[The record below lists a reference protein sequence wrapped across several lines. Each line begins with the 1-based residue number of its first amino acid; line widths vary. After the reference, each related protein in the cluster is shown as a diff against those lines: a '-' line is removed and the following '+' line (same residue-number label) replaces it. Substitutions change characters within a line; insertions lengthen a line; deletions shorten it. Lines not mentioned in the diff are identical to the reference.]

1 MQEECAKKRDEINSL
16 INEITKLF
24 PEPRADD
31 IQICGVPACDKLS
44 YEFENFLVAF
54 PRLNGEPLMTNLSR
68 TMSKVNAEQLK
79 SNCFKKNDVNG
90 LFWEINLLRNRF
102 AHSTPGYYAVN
113 IEYAQRY
120 MALSSKIYNIRI
132 IKEKI
137 VFNTTLI
144 IFTKILLLNK

>member
-1 MQEECAKKRDEINSL
+1 MNGILYRWDNCYKYL
-16 INEITKLF
+16 IELLNEITKLF
-24 PEPRADD
+24 PELRADD

-102 AHSTPGYYAVN
+102 AHSTPG
-113 IEYAQRY
+113 
-120 MALSSKIYNIRI
+120 
-132 IKEKI
+132 
-137 VFNTTLI
+137 
-144 IFTKILLLNK
+144 